1 MSILQ
6 MPTELVEAV
15 VQYMCDPDL
24 LEFRSTCRFA
34 DSNTLRAVGCRFFST
49 LRTTLIDSD
58 IDRLETIS
66 QTGRLA
72 RYVKN
77 TQIKDDGANIREHF
91 RRAIPPPEEGM
102 PKGWKLREQ
111 KIRKMRR
118 ACRSWPREKT
128 AILDSDM
135 MAIGKIQTI
144 LQENR
149 FILDAL
155 IIRGVYESFGAD
167 KEATIALA
175 LEIVSTVNL
184 GITSLRIE
192 NVGAWVTK
200 VTFRFDQKNQDQRAG
215 LSILREANVEMDN
228 GPASIYLLNQLLYH
242 APVLE
247 DLRLANLDARG
258 RCAIVPFD
266 TYLKRGVP
274 LVKLKRLRLS
284 RWSCPASFVQEI
296 LYNSRHT
303 LQEMELV
310 SILLNHGTEWA
321 WNKLLLY
328 VGKGFPALSY
338 FKLST
343 LKHMGRSLLDF
354 SDIPEMLKATCEGEI
369 GVSSLYHEHV
379 EFRGS
384 DASHA
389 LQIVTSHLKTSGY
402 AIA

>member
-24 LEFRSTCRFA
+24 LKFRSTCRFA
-34 DSNTLRAVGCRFFST
+34 DSNTLRAVGRRFFST
-49 LRTTLIDSD
+49 LNITLIGSD
-58 IDRLETIS
+58 IDCLEKIS
-66 QTGRLA
+66 QSGRLA
-72 RYVKN
+72 RYVK
-77 TQIKDDGANIREHF
+77 TIQIKDDRANIREHLL
-91 RRAIPPPEEGM
+91 RTTPPPEEGM

-128 AILDSDM
+128 ATLDSDM

-149 FILDAL
+149 FLLDAL

-175 LEIVSTVNL
+175 LEIVSTANL

-192 NVGAWVTK
+192 NVGMWVTR
-200 VTFRFDQKNQDQRAG
+200 VTFRFDQKNREQKAG
-215 LSILREANVEMDN
+215 FSILREANVEIDN
-228 GPASIYLLNQLLYH
+228 GPASIYLLDQLLYH

-258 RCAIVPFD
+258 RCAMVPFD
-266 TYLKRGVP
+266 TYVKRGVP
-274 LVKLKRLRLS
+274 LVKLKRLCLS

-296 LYNSRHT
+296 LCNSRHT
-303 LQEMELV
+303 LQEIELV

-328 VGKGFPALSY
+328 IGKGFPALIHFNLAS
-338 FKLST
+338 
-343 LKHMGRSLLDF
+343 LKHMGRSWLDF
-354 SDIPEMLKATCEGEI
+354 SDIPEMLEATCEGEL
-369 GVSSLYHEHV
+369 GVYSLYHEQV
-379 EFRGS
+379 QFRGS
-384 DASHA
+384 NASHA
-389 LQIVTSHLKTSGY
+389 LQIVASHLKISG
-402 AIA
+402 